1 MSFTVTLQTNNSEEN
16 RMVKSVSDVLSVS
29 GELRDECS
37 IMRPKI
43 MIESATIPAGVNYMT
58 IPEFGRSYF
67 VTDIRS
73 IRHGLIE
80 VSGRCDALSSFAT
93 QISGCTGI
101 VKRQENEWNLYLND
115 PVFKTYANPTVV
127 TRMFPSGFN
136 SAATYVLITV

>member
-1 MSFTVTLQTNNSEEN
+1 MSFTINLQTNHSEEN
-16 RMVKSVSDVLSVS
+16 RMIKSISNVLSVT
-29 GELRDECS
+29 GVLRDECS

-43 MIESATIPAGVNYMT
+43 LIESATIPANVNYMS

-73 IRHGLIE
+73 IRNGLIE
-80 VSGRCDALSSFAT
+80 VSGRCDALSSFAS
-93 QISGCTGI
+93 QIAGCTGI
-101 VKRQENEWNLYLND
+101 VKRQENDWNLYLND

-136 SAATYVLITV
+136 TTATYILITV